1 MDNDPTG
8 GMGELA
14 DQTEMKVNQML
25 SDRELQILKN
35 TGVNWNKLR
44 PQISDEESFNKL
56 IDAVQVATQKNESIA
71 ELKNRIFNLGE
82 SVIKVAKEV
91 LIKLP

>member
-8 GMGELA
+8 GMGDLA
-14 DQTEMKVNQML
+14 DQTAMKVNQML
-25 SDRELQILKN
+25 ADRELQLLKN
-35 TGVNWNKLR
+35 TGIDLNKLR

-56 IDAVQVATQKNESIA
+56 IDAVQAATQRNESIA
-71 ELKNRIFNLGE
+71 QLKSRIFTLGE
-82 SVIKVAKEV
+82 DVIKVAKEV